1 MAKAQIGYA
10 AMLEQFAPTELVEL
24 CAVAEANGFSA

>member
-10 AMLEQFAPTELVEL
+10 AMLEQFAPTELL
-24 CAVAEANGFSA
+24 SCATWPRPTASRA